1 MLYQHPY
8 YQRGRDRI
16 TRVIEESDGDEAE
29 DERPRRTP
37 EPEVLMQNVQSTNND
52 QQQCSFHSNL
62 AATIGKMPAYYGTA
76 PRKIATLPRGCYN
89 ELRREWQPKTMMT
102 NTPETKTEVGN
113 YFVSNYPPFSL
124 WQPAYIPQVIE
135 ALSQHPR
142 IEDPLGLYLHIP
154 FCRKRCKFCYFK
166 VYTDKNASEIER
178 YLDALIKENEIYSR
192 TLAFQGRQL
201 RFAYF
206 GGGTPS
212 YISEKQLHYLVE
224 GLNRHVSW
232 ENAEEVTFECEPGTL
247 RKSKLETLKDIG
259 VTRLSLG
266 VEHFNDDVLEANG
279 RAHLSPE
286 IYQAYQWAREVDFAQ
301 INIDLI
307 AGMMGESE
315 ERWRDTVRRAIELE
329 PDSVTIYQMELPYN
343 TVISREMIEKGLD
356 SPIADWPTKRR
367 WVDYA
372 FERFQE
378 RGYRVASAYTLAT
391 TRKPCR
397 FIYTD
402 ALWHGGDMI
411 GLGVSSFS
419 HFGGVH
425 FQNAHNFE
433 EYVRLL
439 DSDQLP
445 LLRALSLTR
454 KQKLIREMI
463 LQLKTGALDTDYFRR
478 KFGVEIWDEFQPV
491 YERLNDDDLL
501 ARNNGTIE
509 LTRSGLLQV
518 DSFLSEF
525 FEAELRPVR
534 YA

>member
-1 MLYQHPY
+1 MMI
-8 YQRGRDRI
+8 D
-16 TRVIEESDGDEAE
+16 T
-29 DERPRRTP
+29 TP
-37 EPEVLMQNVQSTNND
+37 S
-52 QQQCSFHSNL
+52 
-62 AATIGKMPAYYGTA
+62 
-76 PRKIATLPRGCYN
+76 
-89 ELRREWQPKTMMT
+89 
-102 NTPETKTEVGN
+102 KTEVGN
-113 YFVSNYPPFSL
+113 YFVSNYPPFSQ
-124 WQPAYIPQVIE
+124 WKPEYVPRAIE
-135 ALSQHPR
+135 ALAQPPR
-142 IEDPLGLYLHIP
+142 TDEPLGLYLHIP

-192 TLAFQGRQL
+192 THAFQGRQL

-212 YISEKQLHYLVE
+212 YISERQLDYLVE

-232 ENAEEVTFECEPGTL
+232 ENAEEVTFECEPGTI
-247 RKSKLETLKDIG
+247 RKPKLETLKQIG

-266 VEHFNDDVLEANG
+266 IEHFDDAILEANG

-286 IYQAYQWAREVDFAQ
+286 IYQAYEWAREVDFPQ

-315 ERWRDTVRRAIELE
+315 EKWRDTVRRAIELE

-343 TVISREMIEKGLD
+343 TVISREMIQKRLD

-367 WVDYA
+367 WLDYA
-372 FERFQE
+372 FEQFVE
-378 RGYRVASAYTLAT
+378 RGYRIASAYTIAT
-391 TRKPCR
+391 TKKPCR

-425 FQNAHNFE
+425 FQNAHSFE
-433 EYVRLL
+433 EYIRYL
-439 DSDQLP
+439 DDDRLP
-445 LLRALSLTR
+445 LLRALPLTA

-463 LQLKTGALDTDYFRR
+463 LQLKTGAIDTQYFSQ
-478 KFGVEIWDEFQPV
+478 KFAVDVWEEFHPT
-491 YERLNDDDLL
+491 YSRLAREGLL
-501 ARNNGTIE
+501 ARNNGAIE
-509 LTRSGLLQV
+509 LTRRGLLEV
-518 DSFLSEF
+518 DTFLSEF
-525 FEAELRPVR
+525 FEPELRTAR